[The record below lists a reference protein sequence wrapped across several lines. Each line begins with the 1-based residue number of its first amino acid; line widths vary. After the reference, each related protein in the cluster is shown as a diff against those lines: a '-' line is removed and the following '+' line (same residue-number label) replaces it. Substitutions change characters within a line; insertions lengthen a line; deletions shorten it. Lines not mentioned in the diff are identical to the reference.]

1 MTLIVTSPPHED
13 ESGFGYYRRLAAD
26 NHFWS
31 WRDVASVAGV
41 ARTRSAFFVSPDHLA
56 GALGIEQAW
65 SRFAA
70 LQEQASRA
78 WRGLRRGQTD
88 AVCPRCLEEAAYLR
102 NHWEHAFSV
111 ACHRHHVRLLDRCDA
126 CSQPLSVHRPRIDQ
140 CPCGNDLC
148 RMQTTPCTDAQQWL
162 SSLIATGG
170 QTTRGIEPTLR
181 RVDVKALTVLVR
193 TLCLFADPV
202 APPPRRNSVS
212 PGSIAEAVE
221 LLLPLEALL
230 KDWPNGFEAHVAE
243 RIAVGR
249 KDARTLN
256 NLLGQWYAHL
266 KRACQGKALAPFL
279 EAVIRVAARDF
290 DGALGLDMAGE
301 VVTRVTEHYRASEAA
316 AALGVGR
323 DLLVKAVKRGEVR
336 HRTSRFGTRGLV
348 YEVSRTEV
356 ERIQARR
363 AEWVSEDVAAEVAG
377 VPVSV
382 LRNMMAAEVIA
393 SDAQWRR
400 DLCKGGP
407 VERKSLD
414 DLLARLNAAVRA
426 KPDAE
431 QLLSWAELS
440 SRRMGDRRA
449 IQAAMAAASAGEL
462 VPVRRGKR
470 IGQVQFLRAEVQSYF
485 GTPVLEAGMSVH
497 QLSKATGW
505 KWESVSHWMEQGLL
519 DSGAIRLRGQPCRVV
534 TPEHLL
540 RFRQT
545 YIPLADL
552 ARALGTTSTALT
564 TQLPGVD
571 IVGAK
576 PLPSGVRRGG
586 LVRLADLARLAVVGA
601 AHASSLAHGSEHDQ

>member
-1 MTLIVTSPPHED
+1 MTLIVTTPPEED

-41 ARTRSAFFVSPDHLA
+41 ARTRNALFVGPDHLA
-56 GALGIEQAW
+56 AALGLEQAW

-70 LQEQASRA
+70 LQERASRA
-78 WRGLRRGQTD
+78 WRGLRRGQVD
-88 AVCPRCLEEAAYLR
+88 AVCPQCLEEATYLR

-111 ACHRHHVRLLDRCDA
+111 ACHRHHVLLVDRCDA

-140 CPCGNDLC
+140 CVCGNDL
-148 RMQTTPCTDAQQWL
+148 RGIKPAPATEAQRWL
-162 SSLIATGG
+162 SSLIATDG
-170 QTTRGIEPTLR
+170 QTTRGAAPQLR
-181 RVDVKALTVLVR
+181 RVDVKNLTVLVR

-212 PGSIAEAVE
+212 PRSIAEAVE
-221 LLLPLEALL
+221 LLQPLESLL
-230 KDWPNGFEAHVAE
+230 RDWPNGFEAHVTE

-266 KRACQGKALAPFL
+266 RRACQGKALAPFL

-290 DGALGLDMAGE
+290 DGALGLDAAGD
-301 VVTRVTEHYRASEAA
+301 VVTRITEHYRVSEAA
-316 AALGVGR
+316 AALGVGSE
-323 DLLVKAVKRGEVR
+323 LLRNAVKSGEVQ

-348 YEVSRTEV
+348 YEVPRTEV
-356 ERIQARR
+356 ERIRARR
-363 AEWVSEDVAAEVAG
+363 AEWVSEDTAAELAG

-382 LRNMMAAEVIA
+382 LRNMMAAEVIT

-407 VERKSLD
+407 VARQSLD

-426 KPDAE
+426 KSSGEE
-431 QLLSWAELS
+431 QLLPWAELS

-470 IGQVQFLRAEVQSYF
+470 IGQVQFLRADVQSYF

-497 QLSKATGW
+497 QLAKATGW
-505 KWESVSHWMEQGLL
+505 KWESVSHWMDLGLL

-534 TPEHLL
+534 TPEQLL

-552 ARALGTTSTALT
+552 ARALGTTSTALI

-576 PLPSGVRRGG
+576 PLPSGVSRGG
-586 LVRLADLARLAVVGA
+586 LVRLVDLARLAVAGA
-601 AHASSLAHGSEHDQ
+601 ARSSTTARGVCS